1 MQIKV
6 TVIAAIRHY
15 GINLKNALDSLKNQ
29 TLKEIEIIL
38 CDVGSSDETAEIMK
52 SYISDSRFSYVR
64 LETNSI
70 SEARNHC
77 IDIAEGKYIAFC
89 DKNVVFS
96 KNLLK
101 SLYECAQKEQAD
113 LCIAP
118 MASSDI
124 YGEHRF
130 SSTGI
135 LSLRKKIDKFDTD
148 IIWNPAVTNKL
159 FLKSKLEE
167 KGIRFRK
174 YGKAREAA
182 FSIPCAFESDNI
194 TVSSKG
200 LVSYINPVDSE
211 GVSDVPIEHYLHAYE
226 YIITLAH
233 AAFHDA
239 IEKSVTD
246 FDRKEL
252 KKQNICYIDQI
263 YHKEITVL
271 LYSYYRHFWS
281 LSEAE
286 IKKYAE
292 EITALVSKLSKSG
305 KRALLE
311 KNKDIFYGDRLLVSK
326 KEMAQ
331 NPKATVCIGMSDDET
346 HHDKKRLDI
355 QVSSIFM
362 QTMPTFELLV
372 DSRLKDVFPKN
383 RKDSENVIFIEAA
396 SLGEFKDAALENC
409 RTEYIMYQDGFA
421 RLNPKIL
428 MRHYC
433 ALEGKDKYGFS
444 TSPLTK
450 FDGHTV
456 SEYSFSDLSY
466 YSDIKQTRTHYED
479 YTYALDLFFCNKLF
493 RAEHLNGIHFSFSD
507 NAVGDMYK
515 LYSHSRFKKI
525 AHRGAYIPY
534 TEDEAIAYL
543 KNNQQSLP
551 SACRKMYRTYKSVY
565 FRKVTLKNVR
575 EKMRG
580 FFSKLAALIIRQIGW
595 FITAYYKK
603 QKIKQRVFFYS
614 SRSDGGFLEN
624 LDAVYSA
631 YKGEKKAFHKTKP
644 HSLRDLRKIRK
655 YVLTS
660 KVIVTDDYIDSLRTC
675 RLRSEQSVIQ
685 VWYTGG
691 AFRRFGL
698 DASNLVSP
706 IDEYKAHSQYSDVCV
721 SSEYVRQFYSHAF
734 GVDMDI
740 ITATGTPR
748 SDAIVRDSK
757 YREKREEICNKHPL
771 LRDKKVY
778 VYFPT
783 FREEDGEIADFDPKI
798 KWGKLNDDLDDD
810 EVFVL
815 CRHPFMKQ
823 QYIKGMFYSRVK
835 DYTADPTAELIAIAD
850 VIITDYSSIVFD
862 ASLMG
867 KAMVFYAPDYE
878 KYQGEFYLSYE
889 KQLPGEIISGSD
901 ELLPALRRAI
911 QNSSKQK
918 IAEFC
923 RREMDGCDGNATKKV
938 IAVIEK
944 RLTNL

>member
-1 MQIKV
+1 MQVKV

-15 GINLKNALDSLKNQ
+15 GINLRNALDSLKNQ
-29 TLKEIEIIL
+29 TLKDIEILL
-38 CDVGSSDETAEIMK
+38 CDAGSTDGTAEIMQ
-52 SYISDSRFSYVR
+52 SYLGDPRFRYIR
-64 LETNSI
+64 LETDSI
-70 SEARNHC
+70 SAARNHC
-77 IDIAEGKYIAFC
+77 IDIAKGKYIAFC

-96 KNLLK
+96 KNLIK
-101 SLYECAQKEQAD
+101 KLYDCAEEEQAD

-124 YGEHRF
+124 YGKHEF

-135 LSLRKKIDKFDTD
+135 LSRRKKIDKFDTD

-159 FLKSKLEE
+159 FLKSKLNE

-200 LVSYINPVDSE
+200 LVSYINPVDNE
-211 GVSDVPIEHYLHAYE
+211 GVSDVPIEHYLDAYE
-226 YIITLAH
+226 YIITLAQS
-233 AAFHDA
+233 AFHDA
-239 IEKSVTD
+239 VEKSVTD

-252 KKQNICYIDQI
+252 KKQSVCYVDQI

-281 LSEAE
+281 LSDEE
-286 IKKYAE
+286 ISKYAS
-292 EITALVSKLSKSG
+292 IIMSLVSKLSKSG
-305 KRALLE
+305 KRTLLD
-311 KNKDIFYGDRLLVSK
+311 KNKDIFFDGKLLTSK
-326 KEMAQ
+326 KEMAE
-331 NPKATVCIGMSDDET
+331 NPKATVCIGMSDDES
-346 HHDKKRLDI
+346 HHKSDRLAI

-362 QTMPTFELLV
+362 QTMPSFELLV
-372 DSRLKDVFPKN
+372 DSRLKDNFPGKWKN
-383 RKDSENVIFIEAA
+383 SENVIFIESG
-396 SLGEFKDAALENC
+396 SLGEFKDSALEMS
-409 RTEYIMYQDGFA
+409 RTKYIMYQDGFA

-450 FDGHTV
+450 FDGHMV

-466 YSDIKQTRTHYED
+466 YSDIKQTRTHHED

-493 RAEHLNGIHFSFSD
+493 KTEHLNGIHFSFSD

-515 LYSHSRFKKI
+515 LYSHSRFKKLS
-525 AHRGAYIPY
+525 HRGAYLPY

-543 KNNQQSLP
+543 KNHQQALP
-551 SACRKMYRTYKSVY
+551 SSCRRMYRSYKTVY
-565 FRKVTLKNVR
+565 FRKVTLK
-575 EKMRG
+575 KATDKTKS
-580 FFSKLAALIIRQIGW
+580 FFSKLAQLVIRHIGW
-595 FITAYYKK
+595 FVTAFYKK

-614 SRSDGGFLEN
+614 SRANGYFLDN

-631 YKGEKKAFHKTKP
+631 YTGEKAAFHKSLP
-644 HSLRDLRKIRK
+644 HTLRDLKKIRK

-660 KVIVTDDYIDSLRTC
+660 KVIVTDDYVDCLRTC
-675 RLRSEQSVIQ
+675 RLRPEQSVIQ
-685 VWYTGG
+685 LWYTGG

-698 DASNLVSP
+698 DSSKLVSP
-706 IDEYKAHSQYSDVCV
+706 INEYKAHSQYTDVCV

-740 ITATGTPR
+740 IIPTGTPR
-748 SDAIVRDSK
+748 SDTIVNDTK
-757 YREKREEICNKHPL
+757 HMEKREEICKKHPL
-771 LRDKKVY
+771 LRNKKVY

-798 KWGKLNDDLDDD
+798 KWATLNDELDDD

-815 CRHPFMKQ
+815 CRHPFMSQ

-835 DYTADPTAELIAIAD
+835 DYTSDPTSELIAIAD
-850 VIITDYSSIVFD
+850 VIITDYSSIIFD
-862 ASLMG
+862 ASLIG
-867 KAMVFYAPDYE
+867 KAMVFYAPDYD
-878 KYQGEFYLSYE
+878 KYEGEFYLSYE
-889 KQLPGEIISGSD
+889 KNLPGEIIYSSD
-901 ELLPALRRAI
+901 ELLPALRRASE
-911 QNSSKQK
+911 NSSKEK

-923 RREMDGCDGNATKKV
+923 HRQMDACDGNATKKV
-938 IAVIEK
+938 IAVIDK
-944 RLTNL
+944 RLRER